1 MVPSPRKLDE
11 GRTYFENLGM
21 EGGIVFLYSKAFTKL
36 AQIFGLRRGP
46 VASFVKG
53 SGISGFLMPYLQFLM
68 DAFDVIFGNSRNRK
82 LFP

>member
-46 VASFVKG
+46 VASYAKRFWNK
-53 SGISGFLMPYLQFLM
+53 
-68 DAFDVIFGNSRNRK
+68 R
-82 LFP
+82 LFNALSSVSYGRFRRYFR